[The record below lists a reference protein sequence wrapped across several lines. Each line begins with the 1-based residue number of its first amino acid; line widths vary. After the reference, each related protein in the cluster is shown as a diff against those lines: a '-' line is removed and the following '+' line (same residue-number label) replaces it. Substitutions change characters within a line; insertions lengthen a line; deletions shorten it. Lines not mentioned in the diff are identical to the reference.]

1 MDNITH
7 TVVGLGVGELVQR
20 SLPAEPD
27 EAGQRTRHRLLLTAC
42 AAASNFPDLDLFLT
56 RLLPDPLGYLLH
68 HRGHTHTLL
77 YEVPQALLLL
87 ALLWLLWPNARALLR
102 RSPHARV
109 GLAAAIVSGFLLHI
123 GMDFLNSYGVHPF
136 YPFDGRWFFGDAIF
150 IVEPVFWVAFGVP
163 LIMAVGLPW
172 LRWLLL
178 AGLAGVLAFFALRGY
193 LGAVSLAALLAL
205 GAGMAALKNA
215 RRRSRSAM
223 ALALLLSVGF
233 VAVQGV
239 AGAIGRTRVQA
250 ALHAADPQARLFDV
264 AMTAFP
270 AQPLC
275 WAFVS
280 VESNEAAGS
289 YRLRRGLV
297 SLAPAWLPPAQCPSG
312 LLDPPPHGPAV
323 AGSDSGIDFYSEVG
337 GSLAELRG
345 QRDANCWFAAWLRF
359 ARMPLLAGGSAS
371 DVRFA
376 VTPRGNFTTLDV
388 AASAGRACP
397 AGIPPWTP
405 PRADLLAH

>member
-1 MDNITH
+1 MDNLTH

-27 EAGQRTRHRLLLTAC
+27 QAGQRTRHRLLLTAC

-56 RLLPDPLGYLLH
+56 RLLPDPLGYLLN

-77 YEVPQALLLL
+77 YALPQALLLL
-87 ALLWLLWPNARALLR
+87 ALLWILWPKARALLR
-102 RSPHARV
+102 RSHHARV
-109 GLAAAIVSGFLLHI
+109 GLGGAVTLGFLLHI

-136 YPFDGRWFFGDAIF
+136 YPFDGRWFYGDMIF
-150 IVEPVFWVAFGVP
+150 IVEPVFWVAFSVP
-163 LIMAVGLPW
+163 LIMAVGAPW
-172 LRWLLL
+172 LRWLMLAAL
-178 AGLAGVLAFFALRGY
+178 AGALGYFASRGY

-205 GAGMAALKNA
+205 GAGLAVLKNA

-223 ALALLLSVGF
+223 ALALLVSVAF

-239 AGAIGRTRVQA
+239 ASGVGRQRVLAALQA
-250 ALHAADPQARLFDV
+250 AAPQSRIVDV

-280 VESNEAAGS
+280 VESNEQADS
-289 YRLRRGLV
+289 YRLRRGLI
-297 SLAPAWLPPAQCPSG
+297 SLAPGWLPPGQCPSG
-312 LLDPPPHGPAV
+312 LLDPPPHSKAV
-323 AGSDSGIDFYSEVG
+323 AGIELYGQVD
-337 GSLAELRG
+337 GSLSELRR
-345 QRDANCWFAAWLRF
+345 QRDGNCWFAAWLRF
-359 ARMPLLAGGSAS
+359 ARMPALVDGIAS
-371 DVRFA
+371 DMRFST
-376 VTPRGNFTTLDV
+376 VPRGNFTTLDV

-397 AGIPPWTP
+397 GGIPEWTP
-405 PRADLLAH
+405 PRADLLAR

>member
-56 RLLPDPLGYLLH
+56 RLLPDPLGYLLQ

-77 YEVPQALLLL
+77 YEVPQALLLV

-102 RSPHARV
+102 RSQHARA
-109 GLAAAIVSGFLLHI
+109 GLGAAVVLGFLLHI

-136 YPFDGRWFFGDAIF
+136 YPFDGRWFYGDMIF
-150 IVEPVFWVAFGVP
+150 IIEPVFWVAFGAP
-163 LIMAVGLPW
+163 LIMAIGRPW
-172 LRWLLL
+172 LRWLML
-178 AGLAGVLAFFALRGY
+178 AGLAGALCYFAARGY
-193 LGAVSLAALLAL
+193 LGTVSLAALLAL
-205 GAGMAALKNA
+205 GAGLACLKAA
-215 RRRSRSAM
+215 RRRSRRAM
-223 ALALLLSVGF
+223 ALALLVSVGF
-233 VAVQGV
+233 VAAQGV
-239 AGAIGRTRVQA
+239 AGTAGRQRVQA
-250 ALHAADPQARLFDV
+250 ALQAADPQSRIHDV

-280 VESNEAAGS
+280 IESNVAAGS

-297 SLAPAWLPPAQCPSG
+297 SLAPGWLPPQQCPSG
-312 LLDPPPHGPAV
+312 LLDPPPHRAAAPGV
-323 AGSDSGIDFYSEVG
+323 ELYSEVSG
-337 GSLAELRG
+337 KLAELRSQADG
-345 QRDANCWFAAWLRF
+345 NCWLSAWLRF
-359 ARMPLLAGGSAS
+359 ARMPAITGATAS
-371 DVRFA
+371 DMRFA
-376 VTPRGNFTTLDV
+376 TTPRGNFTTLDL
-388 AASAGRACP
+388 AATAGRACP
-397 AGIPPWTP
+397 AGVPAWTP
-405 PRADLLAH
+405 PRADLLAR

>member
-27 EAGQRTRHRLLLTAC
+27 QAGQRTRHRLLLTAC

-56 RLLPDPLGYLLH
+56 KLLPEPLGYLLH

-77 YEVPQALLLL
+77 YEVPQALLLV

-102 RSPHARV
+102 RSHHARV
-109 GLAAAIVSGFLLHI
+109 GLGAAVVLGFLLHI

-136 YPFDGRWFFGDAIF
+136 YPFDGRWFYGDMIF
-150 IVEPVFWVAFGVP
+150 IIEPVFWVAFGVP

-172 LRWLLL
+172 LRWLML
-178 AGLAGVLAFFALRGY
+178 AGLAGLLCYFASRGF
-193 LGAVSLAALLAL
+193 LGAISLAALLAL
-205 GAGMAALKNA
+205 GAGMAVLKAA
-215 RRRSRSAM
+215 RRRSRRAM
-223 ALALLLSVGF
+223 ALALLVCAGF
-233 VAVQGV
+233 VAAQGV
-239 AGAIGRTRVQA
+239 ASGVGRQRVLA
-250 ALHAADPQARLFDV
+250 ALQAADPQARIHDI

-280 VESNEAAGS
+280 VEANEAGDR

-297 SLAPAWLPPAQCPSG
+297 SLAPDWLPPRQCPSG
-312 LLDPPPHGPAV
+312 LLDPGPHNAAV
-323 AGSDSGIDFYSEVG
+323 PGIELYGQVS
-337 GSLAELRG
+337 GSLAGLRS
-345 QRDANCWFAAWLRF
+345 QNAANCWLAAWMRF
-359 ARMPLLAGGSAS
+359 ARMPAVIDGVAS
-371 DVRFA
+371 DMRFA
-376 VTPRGNFTTLDV
+376 TTPRGNFTTLEL
-388 AASAGRACP
+388 AGTAGHACP
-397 AGIPPWTP
+397 AGVPAWTP
-405 PRADLLAH
+405 PRAELLAPR